1 MLKNNGILSVAQ
13 REQLLKWKIPFLL
26 KEVKRRLNPLGV
38 LYIANS
44 LSSPQQKKNFTPVPW
59 FLIGK
64 KVCFPVFVGKELF
77 GFVVV
82 PCALSPLR
90 RKEIRGRID
99 RFLNRSIPSSLK
111 RPPVFNPPPP
121 GP

>member
-1 MLKNNGILSVAQ
+1 MRNNNLSPAQ
-13 REQLLKWKIPFLL
+13 RAQLLKWKLPFLI

-38 LYIANS
+38 LYIDNS
-44 LSSPQQKKNFTPVPW
+44 LCTPGGQKNFTPVPW

-64 KVCFPVFVGKELF
+64 KLCFPVFVGCELF

-90 RKEIRGRID
+90 RKEVRDRID
-99 RFLNRSIPSSLK
+99 RFLNPYVSPPSGEEASFSL
-111 RPPVFNPPPP
+111 PFSS
-121 GP
+121 GL